1 MFTATITVASNMA
14 ANAAVMAIA
23 AVICGNAK
31 GLLG

>member
-1 MFTATITVASNMA
+1 MFTATTTVVCNMA

-31 GLLG
+31 GQLG